1 MNALAYTDFVS
12 CLIVGDLTLQL
23 HRENKEHMS
32 PMHGKEENKSSSH
45 YKYIMAKIR
54 KGQEARLREMWLGD

>member
-1 MNALAYTDFVS
+1 MNALAYTDSVS

-32 PMHGKEENKSSSH
+32 HIHGKEENKSSSH

-54 KGQEARLREMWLGD
+54 NRQEARPREMWLGD

>member
-1 MNALAYTDFVS
+1 
-12 CLIVGDLTLQL
+12 
-23 HRENKEHMS
+23 MS

-54 KGQEARLREMWLGD
+54 NEQEARPREMWLEDRESD